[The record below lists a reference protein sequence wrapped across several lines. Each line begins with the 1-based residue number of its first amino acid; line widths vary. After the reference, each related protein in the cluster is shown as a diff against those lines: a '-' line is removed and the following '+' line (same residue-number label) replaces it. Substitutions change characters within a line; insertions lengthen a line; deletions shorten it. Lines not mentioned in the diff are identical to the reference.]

1 MSRAPEQHAVGIKK
15 ILAVGEDFA
24 LLATRAALLA
34 KTNASVT
41 CCNSVEFATELNRDR
56 FDLVILCYSLGES
69 VRQTISVD
77 VHLRWPKARVL
88 QITADP
94 FPIPPLGDQVDA
106 VTGFHAARTVRSCCD
121 VAAHRLP
128 NTAALQ
134 IQRGSFPE
142 TNELDLPRSWS
153 RNV

>member
-1 MSRAPEQHAVGIKK
+1 MLPLPEQHAVGKKK

-106 VTGFHAARTVRSCCD
+106 VTGSMQPAQFVRAAMLLLTDSPI
-121 VAAHRLP
+121 LP
-128 NTAALQ
+128 PCKSSVEASLKPT
-134 IQRGSFPE
+134 S
-142 TNELDLPRSWS
+142 
-153 RNV
+153 